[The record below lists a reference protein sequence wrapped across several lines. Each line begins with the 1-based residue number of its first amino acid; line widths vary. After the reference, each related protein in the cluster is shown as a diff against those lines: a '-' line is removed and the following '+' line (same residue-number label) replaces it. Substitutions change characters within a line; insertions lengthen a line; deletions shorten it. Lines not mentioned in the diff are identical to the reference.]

1 MKRIIDSFYTLMIQH
16 VSLNTLSLLL
26 VFHITLIYLFF
37 ENKIWYNT
45 VIKPNKNSVQII
57 VGPKVEFVCNELKK
71 LV

>member
-45 VIKPNKNSVQII
+45 VIKPNKNI
-57 VGPKVEFVCNELKK
+57 NN
-71 LV
+71 